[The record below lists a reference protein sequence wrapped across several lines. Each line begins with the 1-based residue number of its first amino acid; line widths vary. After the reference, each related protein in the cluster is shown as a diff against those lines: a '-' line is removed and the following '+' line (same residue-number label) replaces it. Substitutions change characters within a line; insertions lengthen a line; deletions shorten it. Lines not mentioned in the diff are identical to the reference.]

1 VLQNYL
7 GDIAAIAI
15 FVVAVAAS
23 EIGYLLGKRLRGQ
36 VGNADAFKTIQSAMF
51 PILGLLLAFTFS
63 LALSRYDARRDAV
76 VHEAN
81 AILTVAARADVLDPS
96 DARTLRSYLP
106 DYTQVR
112 IAFVEAGSDQHGQ
125 DLLTS
130 SSLGWQ
136 RRMWAIATRAARSD
150 ARPQLISLLLQSLND
165 LMDASALEAAA
176 ADAHV
181 PTAILVILLAI
192 AALTVGVAGFNA
204 GSQGGRSMAFV
215 IFALVLALVT
225 TAIIDLDRSQT
236 GWTRVSLTPLKDVFW
251 SIEIAN
257 RPFGDLHVWREV
269 K

>member
-1 VLQNYL
+1 MLQNAY

-23 EIGYLLGKRLRGQ
+23 EIGYLLGKRVRGR
-36 VGNADAFKTIQSAMF
+36 VSNADSFKAIQSAMF

-81 AILTVAARADVLDPS
+81 AISTAAARADILDPA
-96 DARTLRSYLP
+96 DARTLRSDLR

-112 IAFVEAGSDQHGQ
+112 IAFVEAASDQQAQ
-125 DLLTS
+125 DDITAH
-130 SSLGWQ
+130 SLGWQ
-136 RRMWAIATRAARSD
+136 RGMWAIGTRAARSD
-150 ARPQLISLLLQSLND
+150 ARPQLISLVLQSLND

-176 ADAHV
+176 ADAHI
-181 PTAILVILLAI
+181 PDAILVILFVI

-204 GSQGGRSMAFV
+204 GLQGGRSIAFA

-225 TAIIDLDRSQT
+225 TAIIDLDRPQA
-236 GWTRVSLTPLKDVFW
+236 GWTRVSLVPLQDVVW
-251 SIEIAN
+251 SIDDPQN
-257 RPFGDLHVWREV
+257 PFGELHGSGV